1 VYINVTGRAR
11 PGVNGNG
18 DDPVTTSTRTHH
30 GSTGVKAFVTAGIV
44 LWFSSVAAASAAG
57 LFQRSPGDLPRPT
70 LLAVVVPIV
79 VFLLL
84 YRSSTAFRDF
94 VLSADLRLVTLL
106 QAWRVAGFVFIA
118 LYAHNLLPGL
128 FAWPAGLGDIA
139 IGASAPVVVLALLDR
154 PGFAASRGFVVWHL
168 LGIFDFVVAVGTG
181 TLGSGAIAGI
191 VAEVTTEPMG
201 VLPLSLIPGFL
212 VPLFTMLHLTA
223 IFQAR
228 RLAARTPA

>member
-1 VYINVTGRAR
+1 MATL
-11 PGVNGNG
+11 
-18 DDPVTTSTRTHH
+18 TRTHDH
-30 GSTGVKAFVTAGIV
+30 GPAGVKGAVGVGVA
-44 LWFSSVAAASAAG
+44 LWFGLIFAASAAG
-57 LFQRSPGDLPRPT
+57 LFENRLGALPRPT
-70 LLAVVVPIV
+70 LLAVAVPIV

-84 YRSSTAFRDF
+84 YRFSTAFRDF
-94 VLSADLRLVTLL
+94 VLSSDLRFVTLL
-106 QAWRVAGFVFIA
+106 QAWRVAGFVFLA

-154 PGFAASRGFVVWHL
+154 PGFAASRRFVVWNL
-168 LGIFDFVVAVGTG
+168 LGIFDFVVAVGMG

-191 VAEVTTEPMG
+191 IADVTTDPMG

-223 IFQAR
+223 LFQAR
-228 RLAARTPA
+228 RLAARRPA